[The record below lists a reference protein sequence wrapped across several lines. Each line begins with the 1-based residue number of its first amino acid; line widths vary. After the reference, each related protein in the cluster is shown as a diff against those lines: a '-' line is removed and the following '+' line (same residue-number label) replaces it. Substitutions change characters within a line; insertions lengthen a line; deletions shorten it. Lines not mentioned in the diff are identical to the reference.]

1 MIDSL
6 SLGMQAAGAVSGAIG
21 GFYSARMTKNQ
32 LAFDAEMARINARVA
47 ELGARSAFEK
57 GQKDVAS
64 LTMQAGQLKS
74 RQRASM
80 AANGIDLGEG
90 SAAEVQASAEI
101 MKEVDKNTLEANAV
115 RSAWGYRTEA
125 ANLEST
131 ALMKEGS
138 ARGIS
143 PAGAGFSSL
152 LTGASQVASTW
163 YQMNKDGA
171 FNGTTKYGTN
181 PGSQQTAMLASQ
193 W

>member
-32 LAFDAEMARINARVA
+32 LAFDAEMARINARIA
-47 ELGARSAFEK
+47 ELGARSAFER
-57 GQKDVAS
+57 GQKEVAS

-90 SAAEVQASAEI
+90 NAAEIQASTEI
-101 MKEVDKNTLEANAV
+101 MKELDKNTLEANAV

-131 ALMKEGS
+131 ALMKKGS
-138 ARGIS
+138 AAGIS
-143 PAGAGFSSL
+143 PGMAGASSL
-152 LTGASQVASTW
+152 LTGAGQVASSW
-163 YQMNKDGA
+163 YSMSK
-171 FNGTTKYGTN
+171 
-181 PGSQQTAMLASQ
+181 AS
-193 W
+193 